1 MSIQEEIHKTMKEIQ
16 EKLQSNQNLNEDN
29 LADLLLVALIEE
41 EG

>member
-16 EKLQSNQNLNEDN
+16 EKLQSSQSLNEDN
-29 LADLLLVALIEE
+29 LTELLLVALIEE